1 MNTIFVAKSYQDLP
15 KVGEVFFS
23 SGKSYINVRLKNGN
37 IKTVR
42 TYTEKEFA
50 RMYPEEKVPA
60 ASPDRKTQKDIL
72 GFEKGYITIFKGDTY
87 ANLEWFK
94 RSIARYCKFWGWYI
108 VSTDELPE
116 DMPTTVTP
124 IQLAWELVGR
134 EDGNL
139 LPEGQVAAAIETL
152 LYEPTPSEFQGVIGE
167 RLEKV
172 LTVRKNIC
180 LQGAFGVSTMHIFE
194 DADQNVY
201 VWTTASKSWPEGSEH
216 RVRGTVKDHRIYKN
230 CKQTV
235 LTRCVSLSGD

>member
-1 MNTIFVAKSYQDLP
+1 MPVAKSYIGLP
-15 KVGEVFFS
+15 VEQEPYQANGRMYCKV
-23 SGKSYINVRLKNGN
+23 RMKNGT
-37 IKTVR
+37 IKQVR
-42 TYTEKEFA
+42 WYTDAEFA
-50 RMYPEEKVPA
+50 RMYPEEKAPA
-60 ASPDRKTQKDIL
+60 ADTGRKTQKDIL

-116 DMPTTVTP
+116 DIPSAVTP

-139 LPEGQVAAAIETL
+139 LPEGQVALAIETL
-152 LYEPTPSEFQGVIGE
+152 LYEPTPSEFQGAIGE

-216 RVRGTVKDHRIYKN
+216 KIRGTVKDHKVYKN

-235 LTRCVSLSGD
+235 LTRCVEV